1 MRRAAAAGLVGVLA
15 ATWAIAVETGRYRLL
30 SISQS
35 TKIILVSRIPDK
47 AKYVLDASAAKI
59 TLGDKPIEL
68 GELQSFTVATV
79 KFELK
84 KFKKY
89 GIDIDGV
96 ASEIKVENPDKQAPK
111 PSSATRRSG

>member
-1 MRRAAAAGLVGVLA
+1 MRRAAAAAIIGCVA
-15 ATWAIAVETGRYRLL
+15 AGAILAVESGRYRLL

-47 AKYVLDASAAKI
+47 TKYVLDASTAKI
-59 TLGDKPIEL
+59 TLADKPIEI
-68 GELQSFTVATV
+68 GELQTFTVATV

-96 ASEIKVENPDKQAPK
+96 ASEIKVENPDKQPSK
-111 PSSATRRSG
+111 PPRATGDTE